1 MWRGWTV
8 VGVALVVSFLA
19 DGCFWRRRAP
29 KPAELSLYRPADR
42 ALSSEICLERPR
54 NEGALNV
61 RDARIFITTPQSFAL
76 LGGQAVCTFV
86 APGSYSIMAS
96 SHDPYDPGSEDEKAW
111 TSEPVQVDVGPA
123 ELVRL
128 ELLPGKD
135 GRGGWTLR
143 RIETH

>member
-1 MWRGWTV
+1 M
-8 VGVALVVSFLA
+8 ALVVSLLA
-19 DGCFWRRRAP
+19 SGCFWRHREPAP
-29 KPAELSLYRPADR
+29 PELPLYRPADR
-42 ALSSEICLERPR
+42 ALSSEVCIERPR

-61 RDARIFITTPQSFAL
+61 RDARVFVTTPQSFAL

-86 APGSYSIMAS
+86 APGSYSVMAS
-96 SHDPYDPGSEDEKAW
+96 SHDPYDPTSEDDKAW
-111 TSEPVQVDVGPA
+111 TSEPVHFDVGPS

-143 RIETH
+143 RTDVHD